1 MYFGQIS
8 LKNFYWLPQIIP
20 VTLLQGN
27 WAFLS
32 LTSVQLFDNLN
43 RAMWDGS
50 VDFPDIN
57 KNTKKDS
64 MQQAKSGDTVKVH
77 YHGRLTDG
85 TTFDSSAGREPLEF
99 QVGSGMVIPGFDNGV
114 EGMQVGEKKTIQIP
128 VAEAYGP
135 KNPDMIVAFPVS
147 EFPEDME
154 LEVGMRLNMT
164 NSEGHVIPVVVTEI
178 GDENI
183 MLDANHPLAGE
194 DLVFDIE
201 LVEIG
206 APPSR
211 IIMP

>member
-1 MYFGQIS
+1 MSI
-8 LKNFYWLPQIIP
+8 KNFYWLPQNIP
-20 VTLLQGN
+20 FTLYQRELGFFIFSLLFTKCKRIRRCGTGELI
-27 WAFLS
+27 FL
-32 LTSVQLFDNLN
+32 TILN
-43 RAMWDGS
+43 T
-50 VDFPDIN
+50 N
-57 KNTKKDS
+57 KVC
-64 MQQAKSGDTVKVH
+64 MQQVKSGDTVKVH

-85 TTFDSSAGREPLEF
+85 TTFDSSAGREPLQFE
-99 QVGSGMVIPGFDNGV
+99 VGSGMVIPGFDSGV
-114 EGMQVGEKKTIQIP
+114 MGMVVGDKKTIQIP

-147 EFPEDME
+147 EFPEDMD

-178 GDENI
+178 GEENV

-206 APPSR
+206 AAPSR

>member
-1 MYFGQIS
+1 MSI
-8 LKNFYWLPQIIP
+8 KNFYWLPQNIP
-20 VTLLQGN
+20 FTLQQRELGFLFSRFYSPTIKRI
-27 WAFLS
+27 WRCGTGKLAFL
-32 LTSVQLFDNLN
+32 TIFNT
-43 RAMWDGS
+43 
-50 VDFPDIN
+50 N
-57 KNTKKDS
+57 KVY
-64 MQQAKSGDTVKVH
+64 MQQVQNGDTVKVH

-85 TTFDSSAGREPLEF
+85 TTFDSSVGREPLQFE
-99 QVGSGMVIPGFDNGV
+99 VGSGMVIPGFDNGV
-114 EGMQVGEKKTIQIP
+114 MGMVVGDKRTINIP

-135 KNPDMIVAFPVS
+135 KNPDMVVAFPVT

-178 GDENI
+178 GEENV

-206 APPSR
+206 AAPSR

>member
-1 MYFGQIS
+1 LGQIS

-20 VTLLQGN
+20 VTLRQGN

-32 LTSVQLFDNLN
+32 SHFFHLFDYLN
-43 RAMWDGS
+43 RAMWDGR
-50 VDFPDIN
+50 VDFPHI
-57 KNTKKDS
+57 KNFKKDS
-64 MQQAKSGDTVKVH
+64 MQQANSGDTVKVH

-99 QVGSGMVIPGFDNGV
+99 QVGSGMVIPGFDNGIV
-114 EGMQVGEKKTIQIP
+114 GMQVGEKKTIQIP

-135 KNPDMIVAFPVS
+135 KNPDMIVAFPVT

-178 GDENI
+178 GEENI

>member
-1 MYFGQIS
+1 MRRNVSIDS
-8 LKNFYWLPQIIP
+8 PSNF
-20 VTLLQGN
+20 
-27 WAFLS
+27 
-32 LTSVQLFDNLN
+32 
-43 RAMWDGS
+43 
-50 VDFPDIN
+50 
-57 KNTKKDS
+57 KHKKVS
-64 MQQAKSGDTVKVH
+64 MQQVKSGDTVKVH

-85 TTFDSSAGREPLEF
+85 TTFDSSAGREPLQFE
-99 QVGSGMVIPGFDNGV
+99 VGSGMVIPGFETGV
-114 EGMQVGEKKTIQIP
+114 MGMQVGDKKTINIP

-135 KNPDMIVAFPVS
+135 KNPDMIVAFPAS

-178 GDENI
+178 GEENV

-206 APPSR
+206 AAPSR